1 MHLHR
6 HGERKWSVSVLVRGG
21 DLPSAEQVALW
32 RDQIAAAATAAG
44 LSVGEI
50 WVQPDID
57 AQA

>member
-1 MHLHR
+1 MTDGDKQQRQWTHLASLE
-6 HGERKWSVSVLVRGG
+6 GP
-21 DLPSAEQVALW
+21 D
-32 RDQIAAAATAAG
+32 G